1 PLGQSKYAIF
11 IRRSR
16 SCRGPG
22 GGGVRD
28 PGQGW
33 LDHAARVRMARGG
46 WAPPGRGPS
55 AGDAA
60 GTGLAA
66 PRPKSWPPPPPG
78 PCRFA
83 ASSNFRNE
91 VVDLARLVRG
101 AEAVVDVTT
110 DTPGAH
116 ELSIARSA
124 AMPPKDAPYPT
135 L

>member
-1 PLGQSKYAIF
+1 MSAAMIMSPAAPLGQSKYAIF

-46 WAPPGRGPS
+46 WAPPGRRPS

-60 GTGLAA
+60 GTGL
-66 PRPKSWPPPPPG
+66 PTPPPQTPTPPPPRP
-78 PCRFA
+78 PPFA
-83 ASSNFRNE
+83 ASFHFLLGGGH
-91 VVDLARLVRG
+91 LAPPARRPPAPVYPYHPPHRG
-101 AEAVVDVTT
+101 
-110 DTPGAH
+110 
-116 ELSIARSA
+116 
-124 AMPPKDAPYPT
+124 
-135 L
+135 